1 LLFGCAGRIAFA
13 LQHKSPE
20 KLKNA
25 RLSVW
30 YTSLHCTKSG
40 RVAALVFV
48 AIWQQ
53 DEGKVISETSALQ
66 EVDDIGCA
74 TLI

>member
-1 LLFGCAGRIAFA
+1 MAFA
-13 LQHKSPE
+13 LQHKSSD

-30 YTSLHCTKSG
+30 YTSLRRTKSG
-40 RVAALVFV
+40 GIAACAIVAIGQQFDGKVFSGAAAL
-48 AIWQQ
+48 Q
-53 DEGKVISETSALQ
+53 KVDNT
-66 EVDDIGCA
+66 GCA